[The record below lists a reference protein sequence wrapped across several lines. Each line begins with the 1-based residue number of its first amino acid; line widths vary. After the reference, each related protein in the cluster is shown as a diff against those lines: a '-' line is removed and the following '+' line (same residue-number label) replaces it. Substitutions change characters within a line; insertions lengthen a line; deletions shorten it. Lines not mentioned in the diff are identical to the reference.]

1 MEILIN
7 PFLSKI
13 YGGHG
18 PAGFE
23 GLIKLIFQNSS
34 LSHKIKVWGTIYRL
48 VFNSPENGK
57 KRRVFILRLNT
68 AEKCVILFSSR
79 TQK

>member
-23 GLIKLIFQNSS
+23 GLIKLIFQNAL
-34 LSHKIKVWGTIYRL
+34 LSHKIKV
-48 VFNSPENGK
+48 
-57 KRRVFILRLNT
+57 
-68 AEKCVILFSSR
+68 
-79 TQK
+79 